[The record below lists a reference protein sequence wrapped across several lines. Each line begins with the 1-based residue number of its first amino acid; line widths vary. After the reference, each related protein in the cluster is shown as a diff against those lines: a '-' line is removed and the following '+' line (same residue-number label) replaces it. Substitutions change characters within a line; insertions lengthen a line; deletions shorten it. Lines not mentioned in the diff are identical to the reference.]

1 MKIGIPKEIKNHEYR
16 VGGTPLLVRS
26 LVEANHRVIVQKDA
40 GKAIGFEDSDF
51 KRAGAEIVSSIKEVY
66 EAEMI
71 IKVKEP
77 QQLEYPLLKRGQILF
92 CFLHLAPD
100 MEQTAA
106 LIEKE
111 VVGIAFET
119 VMDPQG
125 RLPLLMPMSEVAG
138 RVALQAGV
146 HALQITSGGRGV
158 LIGGVPGVQPG
169 KVVIVGGGVV
179 GTQAAEIAVGLR
191 ADVTILDH
199 CVPRLR
205 EIDALFKGKVK
216 TVYSSSTTLEKAV
229 KRADLVIGA
238 VLVPGKT
245 APKLI
250 TKNMVFGMKKGSVI
264 VDVAIDQ
271 GGCVETSKPTTH
283 ESPTFIDQG
292 VVHYCVTNI
301 PGACARTATMAL
313 NNSIFPYVLR
323 LANNGYKK
331 ALLEDPHFLLGL
343 NVAFG
348 KVTNQHVATD
358 LGYDYHPPD
367 QILKS
372 L

>member
-1 MKIGIPKEIKNHEYR
+1 MRIGIPKEVKNHEYR
-16 VGGTPLLVRS
+16 VGSTPLLVRS
-26 LVEANHRVIVQKDA
+26 LVEANHLVVVQKDA
-40 GKAIGFEDSDF
+40 GRAIGFPDSAFD
-51 KRAGAEIVSSIKEVY
+51 RAGARVVSSLEEVY

-77 QQLEYPLLKRGQILF
+77 QPVEYPLLKRGQILF

-100 MEQTAA
+100 FEQAAA
-106 LIEKE
+106 LLEKE

-119 VMDPQG
+119 VVDRQG

-138 RVALQAGV
+138 RIALQVGV
-146 HALQITSGGRGV
+146 NALHIIHGGRGV
-158 LIGGVPGVQPG
+158 LIGGVPGVETG
-169 KVVIVGGGVV
+169 RVVIVGGGIV
-179 GTQAAEIAVGLR
+179 GTQAAEMAIGLK

-199 CVPRLR
+199 HVPRLR
-205 EIDALFKGKVK
+205 ELDVLFGGRVK
-216 TVYSSSTTLEKAV
+216 TLYSSSTTLEEAV
-229 KRADLVIGA
+229 IGADLVIGA
-238 VLVPGKT
+238 VLIPGKT

-250 TKNMVFGMKKGSVI
+250 SEKMVCSMKEGAVI

-271 GGCVETSKPTTH
+271 GGCVETSRPTTH
-283 ESPTFIDQG
+283 ASPTFISKG

-313 NNSIFPYVLR
+313 TNSIFPYALQI
-323 LANNGYKK
+323 ANHGYKK
-331 ALLEDPHFLLGL
+331 ALLGDPHLLSGL

-348 KVTNQHVATD
+348 KVTNQHVAAD
-358 LGYDYHPPD
+358 LGYDYHPPEHV
-367 QILKS
+367 LKS